1 MKMQFL
7 NLNLIIPVL
16 IVITLFSSSN
26 LHAGWV
32 LDNILIPD
40 RFSLKLNHRARYEF
54 LNNEFQAGATGDA
67 DLVALRTLA
76 HGRMNLPYGLTVGV
90 ELQDSRA
97 EFSGNAELST
107 SIVNSFELLQS
118 YLELN
123 RQDVA
128 SGRLLAKGGR
138 MTMNI
143 GSRRLVARNNFRNTI
158 NSFTGIDVQWQ
169 ANERP
174 DRLHFR
180 GFWTLPVIRLPNER
194 KKLLKN
200 KTVFDEESSDLQFW
214 GLFASRNSLIV
225 GHSEF
230 YVYGL
235 HERDAAHLSTRNR
248 QIFTPGFR
256 FFRQPAPARFDYQH
270 ETAFQFG
277 HSRAS
282 TSSNKTLD
290 HYAHFHHLTLGYTF
304 DLPWSPRVVAQYD
317 YASGDNNPNDS
328 TNNRFDTLYGARRFE
343 FGPTGI
349 FGAVARSN
357 IHTPGLRLEVKPHA
371 QVSTF
376 IGYRGLWLAS
386 DRDAW
391 GTTGVRDPKGKSG
404 SFIGSQFELM
414 IRWQVVP
421 ERIIYEAGY
430 AHLFAGEFINNA
442 PNSNQQGDS
451 NYAYTQI
458 SFSF

>member
-1 MKMQFL
+1 MKTQFL
-7 NLNLIIPVL
+7 NLNLIIPAL

-32 LDNILIPD
+32 LDSVLIPD
-40 RFSLKLNHRARYEF
+40 RFSLKVNHRARYEF
-54 LNNEFQAGATGDA
+54 LNNDFRAGNAGDT
-67 DLVALRTLA
+67 DIVALRTLV
-76 HGRMNLPYGLTVGV
+76 HGRMNLPYGLTAGA

-97 EFSGNAELST
+97 EFSGNARLTTST
-107 SIVNSFELLQS
+107 VNSFELLRA

-123 RQDVA
+123 RSDIA
-128 SGRLLAKGGR
+128 GGSLIARGGR
-138 MTMNI
+138 ITMNI

-169 ANERP
+169 DNESAE
-174 DRLHFR
+174 RLNLR
-180 GFWTLPVIRLPNER
+180 GFWTLPVVRLPNER
-194 KKLLKN
+194 EKLHNN
-200 KTVFDEESSDLQFW
+200 KTVFDEENFDLQFW
-214 GLFASRNSLIV
+214 GLFAARNILTV
-225 GHSEF
+225 GRGEF

-235 HERDAAHLSTRNR
+235 HERDGALRTTRNR
-248 QIFTPGFR
+248 QLYTPGFR
-256 FFRQPAPARFDYQH
+256 LLKNPAPARFDYQL
-270 ETAFQFG
+270 ETALQFG
-277 HSRAS
+277 RSHSS
-282 TSSNKTLD
+282 TTSSKELD

-349 FGAVARSN
+349 YGAVARTN
-357 IHTPGLRLEVKPHA
+357 IHTPGFRLEVKPHSK
-371 QVSTF
+371 VSTF
-376 IGYRGLWLAS
+376 MGYRALWLAS
-386 DRDAW
+386 NRDAW
-391 GTTGVRDPKGKSG
+391 GNTDVVDPEGKSG
-404 SFIGSQFELM
+404 SYIGSQVELM

-421 ERIIYEAGY
+421 ERIIFESGY